1 MHKYLLNVEFGKQLK
16 KTLPSSS
23 LNVSSESVTL
33 HTDMYTYDRVSLCA
47 CGHLCLQLY
56 K

>member
-33 HTDMYTYDRVSLCA
+33 HTHTHAHV
-47 CGHLCLQLY
+47 H
-56 K
+56 